1 MIRNVEPSGVVAG
14 ETVLLKTG
22 GMLRWV
28 RLVHVGNERNGI
40 QRVTYQCCDQYGR
53 SKPQRATLGA
63 GAKIEWIA

>member
-1 MIRNVEPSGVVAG
+1 MKPTAG

-22 GMLRWV
+22 NVLRWV

-40 QRVTYQCCDQYGR
+40 QRVTYQACDQYGR
-53 SKPQRATLGA
+53 STPQHATLGR

>member
-1 MIRNVEPSGVVAG
+1 MKPIAG

-22 GMLRWV
+22 NVLRWV
-28 RLVHVGNERNGI
+28 RLVHVGNAQGGM
-40 QRVTYQCCDQYGR
+40 QRVTYQVCDQYGR